1 MAFNQTENTMVSTT
15 VAGSVVAS
23 IKALGADIRLA
34 WQRLA
39 AVCKRRPRGEY
50 EREQAG
56 SVDRYELERR
66 ERAWNRWQSSDGSL
80 LGS

>member
-1 MAFNQTENTMVSTT
+1 MVRAAIIGSMA
-15 VAGSVVAS
+15 AS

-34 WQRLA
+34 W
-39 AVCKRRPRGEY
+39 RRVVTVRRHRQSAEY
-50 EREQAG
+50 ERLLAG
-56 SVDRYELERR
+56 SADRFELERR